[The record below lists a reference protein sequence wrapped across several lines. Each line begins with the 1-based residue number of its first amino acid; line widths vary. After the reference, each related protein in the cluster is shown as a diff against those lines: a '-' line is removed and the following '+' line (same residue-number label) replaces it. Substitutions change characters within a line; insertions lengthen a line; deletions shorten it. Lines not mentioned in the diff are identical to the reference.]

1 MTEARRM
8 GKSDL
13 FSHFAG
19 QLGVTRAVARQFFD
33 ELQQLAEGELKRS
46 GEFTLPGIAKLVR
59 QDRPA
64 RQGRNPATGATI
76 DIPAKRVVKARVA
89 KQIKDS
95 VLSD

>member
-1 MTEARRM
+1 MAEARRM

-33 ELQQLAEGELKRS
+33 ELQQLAEGELKRA
-46 GEFTLPGIAKLVR
+46 GEFTLPGVAKLVR